1 MVITHKGQEQRQLNL
16 ELDGINEGIA
26 KITADITKAKAS
38 GGYGETKV
46 SSMLIYQLMQ
56 PFMKG
61 IIAFKNSRIVSHN
74 DKFIKD
80 FLERVG
86 YSEAGYIAL
95 RTVINNICLNELK
108 PVAISKAIT
117 KALLSEINIKNYKA
131 VNNQISLTADFYI
144 KGQLQKNVSRAKIAA
159 GFHRFMDTTEG
170 FERETMNA
178 EEQLLIGKKLVDIL
192 IEATGLFE
200 LKRSSVR
207 FGKSSYI
214 LTLSKAFREHLIKL
228 EGECE
233 LLTPILYPMLIK
245 PIPHEAG
252 KLGGFLTPVLQV
264 PLVKNFSGNPNSYLK
279 DHKMPKVY
287 RAINALQDTAWCIN
301 KRVLEVVQHFVG
313 LDKEIPEL
321 DITSGSELDY
331 VPRPEGLPEK
341 ATNEEYKYFKE
352 NYPNEF
358 AECKKASRTAYRKQ
372 VSDRGK
378 RLLLVSQ
385 LATALK
391 FKDEPEFYYCYN
403 LDWRGR
409 IYPLQSGGC
418 PNPQGNDISKALLQ
432 FANGVAL
439 GAEGA
444 KWLSMLGANTF
455 GDDKLPMC
463 ERWTWAKAH
472 EQDILRV
479 AKDPYENKWWFEA
492 DGPFKFLAFCF
503 EWSDYVASGYSS
515 KFVSYLPVPL
525 DGSCSGIQHFSALL
539 LDERGA
545 LATNVINGDEDKP
558 NDIYAEV
565 AKEVSKAVEIDAANG
580 VLEAKPLVGK
590 VDRKVTKRNTM
601 TTPYGVSRDGMK
613 EQLLTE
619 LNPKDYTLIET
630 SFAKMCVYLAE
641 KNKEGIEKVVI
652 ASKNAMDFLKEI
664 AKLTNKEDKAI
675 FWTTPSGFLVRQRY
689 FKLASKRIDT
699 FWGGTRVRL
708 NVGEE
713 TSKIDHTK
721 TVNGQAPNYVHS
733 MDASHLV
740 LTVDACL
747 DKGVEN
753 FGMIHDSFATHAGN
767 TDILRD
773 TLREEFVK
781 MYSENQLTK
790 FRDEI
795 ASQLS
800 PKTAKKLPEI
810 PKQGSLD
817 ITKVLNSTY
826 FFS

>member
-1 MVITHKGQEQRQLNL
+1 MTLEQRQLNL
-16 ELDGINEGIA
+16 ELEGINEGIA
-26 KITADITKAKAS
+26 KIKADITKAKAN

-46 SSMLIYQLMQ
+46 SSVLIYQLMQ

-86 YSEAGYIAL
+86 YSEAGYITL

-131 VNNQISLTADFYI
+131 VNNQISLTANFYI
-144 KGQLQKNVSRAKIAA
+144 KGQLQKNVNRARIAA
-159 GFHRFMDTTEG
+159 GFHRFMDTTDG
-170 FERETMNA
+170 FEREIMSA

-200 LKRSSVR
+200 LSRSSVR

-214 LTLSKAFREHLIKL
+214 LTLSKAFREHLTKI

-233 LLTPILYPMLIK
+233 LLTPILYPMLVK
-245 PIPHEAG
+245 PRPHEAG

-264 PLVKNFSGNPNSYLK
+264 PLVKNLSGTPNDYLK
-279 DHKMPKVY
+279 DHEMPKVY

-301 KRVLEVVQHFVG
+301 KRVLEVAQHFIE

-321 DITSGSELDY
+321 DITSGSELDF
-331 VPRPEGLPEK
+331 VPRPAELPVD
-341 ATNEEYKYFKE
+341 ATNEEYIHFKTT
-352 NYPNEF
+352 YPEIH
-358 AECKKASRTAYRKQ
+358 AEWKKASRTAYRKQ
-372 VSDRGK
+372 ISDRGK

-385 LATALK
+385 LATAMK
-391 FKDEPEFYYCYN
+391 FKDEPELYYCYN

-418 PNPQGNDISKALLQ
+418 PNPQGNDLSKALLK

-455 GDDKLPMC
+455 GDDKLPMS
-463 ERWTWAKAH
+463 ERWAWAKAH
-472 EQDILRV
+472 EKDILMV
-479 AKDPYENKWWFEA
+479 AKDPYVNTWWFEA
-492 DGPFKFLAFCF
+492 DEPFKFLAFCF

-515 KFVSYLPVPL
+515 EFISYLPVPL

-558 NDIYAEV
+558 SDIYAEV

-590 VDRKVTKRNTM
+590 VDRSITKRNTM

-619 LNPKDYTLIET
+619 LNPKDYTFVDT
-630 SFAKMCVYLAE
+630 SFARMCVYLAE
-641 KNKEGIEKVVI
+641 RNKEGIEKVVV

-664 AKLTNKEDKAI
+664 ARVANKEDKAI

-689 FKLASKRIDT
+689 LKFASKRVDT
-699 FWGGTRVRL
+699 FWGGTRIRL

-721 TVNGQAPNYVHS
+721 TVNGQSPNYVHS

-767 TDILRD
+767 TDKLRD

-781 MYSENQLTK
+781 MYSENQLAR

-800 PKTAKKLPEI
+800 PKNAKKLPEI
-810 PKQGSLD
+810 PKQGNLD

>member
-1 MVITHKGQEQRQLNL
+1 MTLEQRQLNL
-16 ELDGINEGIA
+16 ELEGINEGIA
-26 KITADITKAKAS
+26 KIKADITKAKAN

-46 SSMLIYQLMQ
+46 SSVLIYQLMQ

-86 YSEAGYIAL
+86 YSEAGYITL

-144 KGQLQKNVSRAKIAA
+144 KGQLQKNVNRARIAA
-159 GFHRFMDTTEG
+159 GFHRFMDTTDG
-170 FERETMNA
+170 FEREIMSA

-200 LKRSSVR
+200 LSRSSVR

-214 LTLSKAFREHLIKL
+214 LTLSKAFREHLTKI

-233 LLTPILYPMLIK
+233 LLTPILYPMLVK

-264 PLVKNFSGNPNSYLK
+264 PLVKNLSGTPNDYLK
-279 DHKMPKVY
+279 DHEMPKVY

-301 KRVLEVVQHFVG
+301 KRVLEVAQHFIE

-321 DITSGSELDY
+321 DITSGSELDF
-331 VPRPEGLPEK
+331 VPRPAELPVD
-341 ATNEEYKYFKE
+341 ATNEEYIHFKAT
-352 NYPNEF
+352 YPEIH
-358 AECKKASRTAYRKQ
+358 AEWKKASRTAYRKQ
-372 VSDRGK
+372 ISDRGK

-385 LATALK
+385 LATAMK
-391 FKDEPEFYYCYN
+391 FKDEPELYYCYN

-418 PNPQGNDISKALLQ
+418 PNPQGNDLSKALLK

-455 GDDKLPMC
+455 GDDKLPMS
-463 ERWTWAKAH
+463 ERWAWAKAH
-472 EQDILRV
+472 EKDILMV
-479 AKDPYENKWWFEA
+479 AKDPYANTWWFKA
-492 DGPFKFLAFCF
+492 DEPFKFLAFCF

-515 KFVSYLPVPL
+515 EFISYLPVPL

-558 NDIYAEV
+558 SDIYAEV

-590 VDRKVTKRNTM
+590 VDRSITKRNTM

-619 LNPKDYTLIET
+619 LNPKDYTFVDT
-630 SFAKMCVYLAE
+630 SFARMCVYLAE
-641 KNKEGIEKVVI
+641 RNKEGIEKVVV

-664 AKLTNKEDKAI
+664 ARVANKEDKAI

-689 FKLASKRIDT
+689 LKFASKRVDT
-699 FWGGTRVRL
+699 FWGGTRIRL

-721 TVNGQAPNYVHS
+721 TVNGQSPNYVHS

-767 TDILRD
+767 TDKLRD

-781 MYSENQLTK
+781 MYSENQLAR

-800 PKTAKKLPEI
+800 PKNAKKLPEI
-810 PKQGSLD
+810 PKQGNLD

>member
-1 MVITHKGQEQRQLNL
+1 MTLEQRQLNL
-16 ELDGINEGIA
+16 ELEGINEGIA
-26 KITADITKAKAS
+26 KIKADITKAKAN

-46 SSMLIYQLMQ
+46 SSVLIYQLMQ

-86 YSEAGYIAL
+86 YSEAGYITL

-144 KGQLQKNVSRAKIAA
+144 KGQLQKNVNRARIAA
-159 GFHRFMDTTEG
+159 GFHRFMDTTDG
-170 FERETMNA
+170 FEREIMSA

-200 LKRSSVR
+200 LSRSSVR

-214 LTLSKAFREHLIKL
+214 LTLSKAFREHLTKI

-233 LLTPILYPMLIK
+233 LLTPILYPMLVK

-264 PLVKNFSGNPNSYLK
+264 PLVKNLSGTPNDYLK
-279 DHKMPKVY
+279 DHEMPKVY

-301 KRVLEVVQHFVG
+301 KRVLEVAQHFIE

-321 DITSGSELDY
+321 DITSGSELDF
-331 VPRPEGLPEK
+331 VPRPAELPVD
-341 ATNEEYKYFKE
+341 ATNEEYAHFKTT
-352 NYPNEF
+352 YPEIH
-358 AECKKASRTAYRKQ
+358 AEWKKASRTAYRKQ
-372 VSDRGK
+372 ISDRGK

-385 LATALK
+385 LATAMK
-391 FKDEPEFYYCYN
+391 FKDEPELYYCYN

-418 PNPQGNDISKALLQ
+418 PNPQGNDLSKALLK

-455 GDDKLPMC
+455 GDDKLPMS
-463 ERWTWAKAH
+463 ERWAWAKAH
-472 EQDILRV
+472 EKDILMV
-479 AKDPYENKWWFEA
+479 AKDPYANTWWFEA
-492 DGPFKFLAFCF
+492 DEPFKFLAFCF

-515 KFVSYLPVPL
+515 EFISYLPVPL

-558 NDIYAEV
+558 SDIYAEV

-590 VDRKVTKRNTM
+590 VDRSVTKRNTM

-619 LNPKDYTLIET
+619 LNPKDYTFVDT
-630 SFAKMCVYLAE
+630 SFARMCVYLAE
-641 KNKEGIEKVVI
+641 RNKEGIEKVVV

-664 AKLTNKEDKAI
+664 ARVANKEDKAI

-689 FKLASKRIDT
+689 LKFASKRVDT
-699 FWGGTRVRL
+699 FWGGTRIRL

-721 TVNGQAPNYVHS
+721 TVNGQSPNYVHS

-767 TDILRD
+767 TDKLRD

-781 MYSENQLTK
+781 MYSENQLAR

-800 PKTAKKLPEI
+800 PKNAKKLPEL
-810 PKQGSLD
+810 PKQGNLD

>member
-1 MVITHKGQEQRQLNL
+1 MTLEQRQLNL
-16 ELDGINEGIA
+16 ELEGINEGVEKIRKEIA
-26 KITADITKAKAS
+26 AAKAR

-46 SSMLIYQLMQ
+46 SSVLIYQLMRS
-56 PFMKG
+56 FMQGLMAYKKG
-61 IIAFKNSRIVSHN
+61 KLTHN
-74 DKFIKD
+74 ERFIKD
-80 FLERVG
+80 FIERIG
-86 YSEAGYIAL
+86 YAEAGYITL
-95 RTVINNICLNELK
+95 KIIFNSICTKQVRLIS
-108 PVAISKAIT
+108 VATAIT
-117 KALLSEINIKNYKA
+117 KALLEELNIKNYKA
-131 VNNQISLTADFYI
+131 VNSRINITANFYI
-144 KGQLQKNVSRAKIAA
+144 KSQLQKRVSKEKIAK
-159 GFHRFMDTTEG
+159 GFHRFMDETDG
-170 FERETMNA
+170 FTRETLDIK
-178 EEQLLIGKKLVDIL
+178 EQLLIGQKLLDIL
-192 IEATGLFE
+192 ILSTGVFE
-200 LKRSSVR
+200 IGDKREGFNR
-207 FGKSSYI
+207 IAK
-214 LTLSKAFREHLIKL
+214 TLVPTEKFREYLTKI

-233 LLTPILYPMLIK
+233 LLTPILYPMLVK
-245 PIPHEAG
+245 PRPHEAG

-264 PLVKNFSGNPNSYLK
+264 PLVKNLSGTPNDYLK
-279 DHKMPKVY
+279 DHEMPKVY

-301 KRVLEVVQHFVG
+301 KRVLEVAQHFIE

-321 DITSGSELDY
+321 DITSGSELDF
-331 VPRPEGLPEK
+331 VPRPAELPVD
-341 ATNEEYKYFKE
+341 ATNEEYIHFKTT
-352 NYPNEF
+352 YPEIH
-358 AECKKASRTAYRKQ
+358 AEWKKASRTAYRKQ
-372 VSDRGK
+372 ISDRGK

-385 LATALK
+385 LATAMK
-391 FKDEPEFYYCYN
+391 FKDEPELYYCYN

-418 PNPQGNDISKALLQ
+418 PNPQGNDLSKALLK

-455 GDDKLPMC
+455 GDDKLPMS
-463 ERWTWAKAH
+463 ERWAWAKAH
-472 EQDILRV
+472 EKDILMV
-479 AKDPYENKWWFEA
+479 AKDPYANTWWFEA
-492 DGPFKFLAFCF
+492 DEPFKFLAFCF

-515 KFVSYLPVPL
+515 EFISYLPVPL

-558 NDIYAEV
+558 SDIYAEV

-590 VDRKVTKRNTM
+590 VDRSVTKRNTM

-619 LNPKDYTLIET
+619 LNPKDYTFVDT
-630 SFAKMCVYLAE
+630 SFARMCVYLADR
-641 KNKEGIEKVVI
+641 NREGIEKVVV
-652 ASKNAMDFLKEI
+652 ASKDAMAFLKDM
-664 AKLTNKEDKAI
+664 ARVASKEDKPLY
-675 FWTTPSGFLVRQRY
+675 WTTPSGFKVKQEYR
-689 FKLASKRIDT
+689 KLASKLIDT
-699 FWGGTRVRL
+699 YWGGTRVRL
-708 NVGEE
+708 SIEE
-713 TSKIDHTK
+713 EAKDSDKKIDSRAT
-721 TVNGQAPNYVHS
+721 TNGQSPNYVHS

-740 LTVDACL
+740 LTVDTCL

-781 MYSENQLTK
+781 MYSENNLSK

-800 PKTAKKLPEI
+800 PKNAKKLPEL
-810 PKQGSLD
+810 PKQGNLD

>member
-1 MVITHKGQEQRQLNL
+1 MLLEQRQLQL
-16 ELDGINEGIA
+16 ELDGINEGVD
-26 KITADITKAKAS
+26 KIKSEVAAAKAN

-86 YSEAGYIAL
+86 YSEAGYITL

-144 KGQLQKNVSRAKIAA
+144 KGQLQKNVNRARIAA
-159 GFHRFMDTTEG
+159 GFHRFMDTTDG
-170 FERETMNA
+170 FEREIMSA

-200 LKRSSVR
+200 LSRSSVR

-214 LTLSKAFREHLIKL
+214 LTLSKAFREHLTKI

-233 LLTPILYPMLIK
+233 LLTPILYPMLVK
-245 PIPHEAG
+245 PRPHEAG
-252 KLGGFLTPVLQV
+252 KLGGFLTPILQV
-264 PLVKNFSGNPNSYLK
+264 PLVKNLSGTPNDYLK
-279 DHKMPKVY
+279 DHEMPKVY

-301 KRVLEVVQHFVG
+301 KRVLEVAQHFIE

-321 DITSGSELDY
+321 DITSGSELDF
-331 VPRPEGLPEK
+331 VPRPAELPVD
-341 ATNEEYKYFKE
+341 ATNEEYAHFKAT
-352 NYPNEF
+352 YPEIH
-358 AECKKASRTAYRKQ
+358 AEWKKASRIAYRKQ
-372 VSDRGK
+372 ISDRGK

-385 LATALK
+385 LATAMK
-391 FKDEPEFYYCYN
+391 FKDEPELYYCYN

-418 PNPQGNDISKALLQ
+418 PNPQGNDLSKALLK

-455 GDDKLPMC
+455 GDDKLPMS
-463 ERWTWAKAH
+463 ERWAWAKAH
-472 EQDILRV
+472 EKDILMV
-479 AKDPYENKWWFEA
+479 AKDPYANTWWFEA
-492 DGPFKFLAFCF
+492 DEPFKFLAFCF

-515 KFVSYLPVPL
+515 EFISYLPVPL

-558 NDIYAEV
+558 SDIYAEV

-590 VDRKVTKRNTM
+590 VDRSVTKRNTM

-619 LNPKDYTLIET
+619 LNPKDYTFVDT
-630 SFAKMCVYLAE
+630 SFARMCVYLADR
-641 KNKEGIEKVVI
+641 NREGIEKVVV
-652 ASKNAMDFLKEI
+652 ASKDAMAFLKDM
-664 AKLTNKEDKAI
+664 ARVANKEDKAI

-689 FKLASKRIDT
+689 LKFASKRVDT
-699 FWGGTRVRL
+699 FWGGTRIRL

-721 TVNGQAPNYVHS
+721 TVNGQSPNYVHS

-767 TDILRD
+767 TDKLRD

-781 MYSENQLTK
+781 MYSENQLAR

-800 PKTAKKLPEI
+800 PKNAKKLPEI
-810 PKQGSLD
+810 PKQGNLD